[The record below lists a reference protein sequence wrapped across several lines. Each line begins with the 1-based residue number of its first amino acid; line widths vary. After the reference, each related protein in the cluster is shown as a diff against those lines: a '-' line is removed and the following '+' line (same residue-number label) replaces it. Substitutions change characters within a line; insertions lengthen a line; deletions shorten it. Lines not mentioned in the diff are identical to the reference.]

1 MPNKPVCKMNHPNI
15 AKKVI
20 RNALPTDVQL
30 NPIPTTNKIY
40 RIPGNVH
47 SCSTPG
53 CATCPLLWCRGAISG
68 TATYTKI
75 KITQRLDCN
84 STNVIYVIQCTHC
97 HRQYVGKTSCTLRNR
112 MLHHRNKFFGTQTF
126 RPLLYKH
133 FDQHG
138 WSHFTVTPILQ
149 TTVDRLGV
157 EETRLI
163 DALNTVHPHGLNSKR
178 GDDPPP
184 LNPTPT

>member
-1 MPNKPVCKMNHPNI
+1 MDLVCKTNHPNI

-20 RNALPTDVQL
+20 RNALATDIQL

-40 RIPGNVH
+40 RIPGNVR

-68 TATYTKI
+68 TATYYTKI

-97 HRQYVGKTSCTLRNR
+97 HRQYVGKTSVTLRNR
-112 MLHHRNKFFGTQTF
+112 TLHHRNKFFGSQTY
-126 RPLLYKH
+126 RPLLYQIGKIRH
-133 FDQHG
+133 REEYSVKCCIYLRMSLRH
-138 WSHFTVTPILQ
+138 STLTIL
-149 TTVDRLGV
+149 VMCIL
-157 EETRLI
+157 L
-163 DALNTVHPHGLNSKR
+163 HGLVRNYTLKIAT
-178 GDDPPP
+178 
-184 LNPTPT
+184 L